1 MDDILSKLTLNGYY
15 YDPESTDKLNSVFYI
30 SEESEDNYIRISPI
44 DYTSMYLV
52 TFVVGC
58 EEVKLRVTTVD
69 RNVGNNISVWLN
81 KEIEDLQKC

>member
-1 MDDILSKLTLNGYY
+1 MDDVLKKLTLNGYY
-15 YDPESTDKLNSVFYI
+15 YDSESTDKLNSVFYI
-30 SEESEDNYIRISPI
+30 SEESEDDYIRISPI

-69 RNVGNNISVWLN
+69 HNASNNISVWLN